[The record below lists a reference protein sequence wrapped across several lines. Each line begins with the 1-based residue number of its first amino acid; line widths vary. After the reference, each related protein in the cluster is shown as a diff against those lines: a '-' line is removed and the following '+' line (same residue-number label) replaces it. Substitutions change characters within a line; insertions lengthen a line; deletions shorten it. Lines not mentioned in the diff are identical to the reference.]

1 MLLIRRLL
9 AVFKTNPFRCLTSAI
24 GQMKCHNKEST
35 VLKKISFRL
44 VIVLIVVIVAI
55 IYALPTVVPGI
66 WPHKN
71 INLGL
76 DLQGGMHLVLQVDTE
91 KAVASTLQQ
100 NMQELRDS
108 LQAERLRNVSFSMTP
123 QNKILVTVQGAEELK
138 AFEALL
144 NKDYRELRSSG
155 KNTAGDK
162 TTFTLDLLDETKTY
176 IKEMAVSQALETIRN
191 RIDQFGVSEPDIRK
205 QGIDRILVQLPGITE
220 TQRAKDLIGKTALLE
235 FKIVDDSRDVN
246 TIVKGNLPPGT
257 EIAYEEVIDTRTGSP
272 VKIPYLLKR
281 NAVLTGASLV
291 DARVEIDSQ
300 FNQPYVSI
308 KFDKKGARIFE
319 KITEDNVN
327 NRLAIVLDNNIVSAP
342 VIQEKIGGG
351 AARITGNFDMEGA
364 RDLAIVLRAGS
375 LPAPVTILEERTVGP
390 SLGTDSIQKGILSM
404 VVGSIILFAFMLVYY
419 KLAGLFADIA
429 LVLNIIIIAAGL
441 AILQATLTLP
451 GIAGIILTIGMAVD
465 ANVIIFER
473 IREELRNGQSPIA
486 ALNAGYDR
494 ATLTILDANLT
505 TLIAAL
511 VLFQFGTGAV
521 KGFAV
526 TLSLGV
532 IASMFTAL
540 VVSRM
545 LFDWY
550 LRNRQ
555 AKTISI

>member
-1 MLLIRRLL
+1 
-9 AVFKTNPFRCLTSAI
+9 
-24 GQMKCHNKEST
+24 MKK
-35 VLKKISFRL
+35 LSFRL
-44 VIVLIVVIVAI
+44 VIVLIVVIVSV
-55 IYALPTVVPGI
+55 IYALPTIFPEA
-66 WPHKN
+66 WPHKK

-76 DLQGGMHLVLQVDTE
+76 DLQGGMHLVLRVDTE
-91 KAVASTLQQ
+91 KAVANTLQQ
-100 NMQELRDS
+100 NLQEIRDS
-108 LQAERLRNVSFSMTP
+108 LQSNRIRGVALTMTP
-123 QNKILVTVQGAEELK
+123 QNKIAATVQGDESLK
-138 AFEALL
+138 AFEDLL
-144 NKDYRELRSSG
+144 NKDFREMRTSNRVS
-155 KNTAGDK
+155 TPDK
-162 TTFTLDLLDETKTY
+162 TTFNLDLTDETKTY
-176 IKEMAVSQALETIRN
+176 IKEMSVDQALETIRN

-205 QGIDRILVQLPGITE
+205 QGIDRILVQLPGVTD

-235 FKIVDDSRDVN
+235 FKIVDDSMDVN
-246 TIVKGNLPPGT
+246 SVVKGNLPVGR
-257 EIAYEEVIDTRTGSP
+257 EIAYEEVIDPRTGRP
-272 VKIPYLLKR
+272 VKVPYLLKKT
-281 NAVLTGASLV
+281 AVLTGASLV
-291 DARVEIDSQ
+291 NAQVQIDNQ
-300 FNQPYVSI
+300 YNQPYVTI

-319 KITEDNVN
+319 KITAENVN
-327 NRLAIVLDNNIVSAP
+327 NRLAIVLDNNVVSAP

-351 AARITGNFDMEGA
+351 EARITGRFTMEDA

-404 VVGSIILFAFMLVYY
+404 IVGAAAVFLFMLVYY
-419 KLAGLFADIA
+419 KFAGFIADVA
-429 LVLNIIIIAAGL
+429 LVLNLIIIAAGL
-441 AILQATLTLP
+441 ALLQATLTLP

-473 IREELRNGQSPIA
+473 IREELRLGQSPQA
-486 ALNAGYDR
+486 ALAAGYDR

-545 LFDWY
+545 LFDWV
-550 LRNRQ
+550 LKTRQ

>member
-1 MLLIRRLL
+1 M
-9 AVFKTNPFRCLTSAI
+9 
-24 GQMKCHNKEST
+24 
-35 VLKKISFRL
+35 KKISFRL

-55 IYALPTVVPGI
+55 IYSLPTIFPGI

-108 LQAERLRNVSFSMTP
+108 LQTERLRKVSLNMMP
-123 QNKILVTVQGAEELK
+123 QNKIMVTVQDAENLK
-138 AFEALL
+138 ALEKLL
-144 NKDYRELRSSG
+144 DKEYRELKVSN
-155 KNTAGDK
+155 KNIADDK

-205 QGIDRILVQLPGITE
+205 QGTDRILVQLPGITD

-235 FKIVDDSRDVN
+235 FKIVDDSIDVN
-246 TIVKGNLPPGT
+246 SVVKGSLPPGR

-272 VKIPYLLKR
+272 IKIPYLLKR

-291 DARVEIDSQ
+291 DARVQIDSQ
-300 FNQPYVSI
+300 YNQPYVTI

-319 KITEDNVN
+319 KITSENVN
-327 NRLAIVLDNNIVSAP
+327 NRLAIVLDNNVVSAP

-351 AARITGNFDMEGA
+351 EARITGSFTMEEA

-390 SLGTDSIQKGILSM
+390 SLGTDSIQKGVLSM
-404 VVGSIILFAFMLVYY
+404 LVGTIVLFIFMLIYY
-419 KLAGLFADIA
+419 KLAGFFADVA
-429 LVLNIIIIAAGL
+429 LVLNIVIIVAGL

-473 IREELRNGQSPIA
+473 IREEIRNGQSPLA

-494 ATLTILDANLT
+494 ATMTILDANVT